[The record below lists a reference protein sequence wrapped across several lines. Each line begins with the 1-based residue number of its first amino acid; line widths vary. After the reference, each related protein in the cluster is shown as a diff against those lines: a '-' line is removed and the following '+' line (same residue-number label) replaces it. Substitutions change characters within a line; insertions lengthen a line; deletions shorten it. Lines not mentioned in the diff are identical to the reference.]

1 MAAVD
6 GKAQART
13 VGGDK
18 FAVEIAGPFSKG
30 ATPAVVKDNCD
41 GTYDVI
47 WHTDAA
53 GNYLINAKLDGFAV
67 GGCPV
72 RCTVN
77 AAAMEGSKCTATGDG
92 LSKARAGV
100 PASFNIKAAD
110 RFGNRR
116 STGSLDLVSVW

>member
-1 MAAVD
+1 MVAAVD
-6 GKAQART
+6 GKAQARA

-41 GTYDVI
+41 GTYDVT

-72 RCTVN
+72 RCTGVSLSQDD
-77 AAAMEGSKCTATGDG
+77 ACHRHSAQHCLFGSARLYGP
-92 LSKARAGV
+92 LSC
-100 PASFNIKAAD
+100 
-110 RFGNRR
+110 
-116 STGSLDLVSVW
+116 